1 MVDRKGGNLV
11 TVLSINLFLFFYL
24 ILLETPCALSAEKSD
39 LRDIK
44 GPIAGGHDFFLIS
57 AIVFLLIFLTGTFFY
72 ALLRKR
78 KNLRIPPPLPHD
90 VAYEALQAL
99 GRKDLIKQ
107 GKAQEYYVE
116 LSNIIRRY
124 LEHRFSSHISEMTTE
139 ECLLTIQ
146 DKKEF
151 SSEERIRL
159 NDFLSHCD
167 LVKFAGYIPSSE
179 EMEWSFKEGQKIID
193 QTKEQPKLP

>member
-1 MVDRKGGNLV
+1 MVDKRGVNQSI
-11 TVLSINLFLFFYL
+11 VLTRNLFLSFYF
-24 ILLETPCALSAEKSD
+24 ILLETPCALSAEESN

-44 GPIAGGHDFFLIS
+44 GPIAGGHDFFLIV
-57 AIVFLLIFLTGTFFY
+57 AIVFLLIFLTGALFY
-72 ALLRKR
+72 ALLRKK
-78 KNLRIPPPLPHD
+78 KNLRLPSPLPHE
-90 VAYEALQAL
+90 VAYEALQTL
-99 GRKDLIKQ
+99 GRREFIKQ
-107 GKAQEYYVE
+107 GKVQEYYVE
-116 LSNIIRRY
+116 LSKIIRRY